1 MTGWKAWLELRR
13 RFWIALGLLLVA
25 TAIWASAFGTLPE
38 VADHDPTAHAVMG
51 DYAAYVRA
59 FWFGRTGGGFLVYL
73 TVLLSLGGVLAE
85 ERRGSLA
92 LTLSLPVPR
101 SRWILSQAGVVAA
114 LVLGL
119 AAVSTL
125 EVVLLGPVVGGRV
138 DPAEALAGTVL
149 IALRASGAIGLTL
162 FFSALTGDVLKAAL
176 LSVGTAFLFHLPLGG
191 LAALRP
197 WALEPGQSAWPP
209 LAVALALAAL
219 GTAAAIVSLRQKDL

>member
-1 MTGWKAWLELRR
+1 MELRR

-25 TAIWASAFGTLPE
+25 TAAWAFGFRS
-38 VADHDPTAHAVMG
+38 VAEFLDDPTAGGTTIG

-73 TVLLSLGGVLAE
+73 TVLLSLGGVATE

-114 LVLGL
+114 LVLAL

-125 EVVLLGPVVGGRV
+125 EVVLLGPLVGGRV
-138 DPAEALAGTVL
+138 NPQEALAGTGL
-149 IALRASGAIGLTL
+149 IAFRAAGAIGLTL

-176 LSVGTAFLFHLPLGG
+176 LSVGTAFLLHQPLGG
-191 LAALRP
+191 LAVLRP
-197 WALEPGQSAWPP
+197 WALEPGQSTWPP
-209 LAVALALAAL
+209 LAIALTLTVL
-219 GTAAAIVSLRQKDL
+219 GTAAAIVILRQKNL